1 MRHKKYFP
9 DVIIVYERKVREYL
23 GCCLLKAE
31 LEKRGYSAWIC
42 HHSYRHM
49 WLCRLIAKPK
59 VVLSLCALTTELM
72 PGWTVM
78 DQHSCFLRGSA
89 EYYINLQAEQLFRN
103 GEDTYN
109 IVFDPTY
116 REKIYYVCWGEWRA
130 RQLRSYGIDEE
141 HIAVTGALQKDLCQP
156 RFFALYEDKKELAK
170 RHKIALEKE
179 WILFISSFPYVT
191 YSDEELRWGAKVLN
205 QCREQVTVDT
215 VYELRKA
222 ALLTYGVILSWIDQ
236 YLDDNQHQVV
246 IYRPHPGEKMTPQ
259 ITKLLKKYPD
269 TFKVIFEDGI
279 QQWIYVCD
287 YVDTWVST
295 AMAETVFLKK
305 HCNII
310 QPYLPPSKFQPIFM
324 DSLPKIRS
332 YKEFEKA
339 HKRSIAKRFGVPQLT
354 EYYCDHCA
362 YMKIADLTQKLLN
375 KECAPSVSCRGR
387 VWRYIFSRQYL
398 LTLYAVF
405 ALTFHFK
412 IGKRFPFKQEQ
423 LLSFEKRLYKNGDIY
438 EDYKITAA
446 DKRQI
451 RAIKKIVAN
460 ENRE

>member
-1 MRHKKYFP
+1 
-9 DVIIVYERKVREYL
+9 
-23 GCCLLKAE
+23 
-31 LEKRGYSAWIC
+31 
-42 HHSYRHM
+42 M

-109 IVFDPTY
+109 IVFDPAY

-141 HIAVTGALQKDLCQP
+141 HIAVTGALQRDLCQP

-205 QCREQVTVDT
+205 QCREQVTVDS

-222 ALLTYGVILSWIDQ
+222 ALLTYEVILSWIDQ

-310 QPYLPPSKFQPIFM
+310 QPFPAPPDFQPVFM
-324 DSLPKIRS
+324 DEFPKILSYEQFAEAHREQKQNDAMVECDILSQYFSENIAYVSICDLVEKLYQKRRS
-332 YKEFEKA
+332 HFYKN
-339 HKRSIAKRFGVPQLT
+339 QN
-354 EYYCDHCA
+354 
-362 YMKIADLTQKLLN
+362 KIIKYL
-375 KECAPSVSCRGR
+375 
-387 VWRYIFSRQYL
+387 FSRQYL

-405 ALTFHFK
+405 VLTFHIKLSK
-412 IGKRFPFKQEQ
+412 IIP
-423 LLSFEKRLYKNGDIY
+423 FEKLKLTLFESRLSKNGDIY
-438 EDYKITAA
+438 TECKISQS
-446 DKRQI
+446 DKQRM
-451 RAIKKIVAN
+451 RTIKKIVTQKV
-460 ENRE
+460 